1 MWPPMAD
8 TATAVRVVAA
18 AEPGSLAAEA
28 NGAVRPVSM
37 PVVGRVA
44 SGVGTAVTPIRR
56 DHREV
61 LRVDEPPARL
71 AGPSDPRDRG
81 AVTGDLTALLWG
93 AAARVFLMHHPTFSI
108 SSLFHLFGK
117 QDYDRADE
125 SRNLAWLA
133 ILTWGEAWHDTFHA
147 FPASSR
153 HGADGRQID
162 LSARFSELMEKLGIA
177 YDVVRVGPARRARK
191 TLKAVS

>member
-1 MWPPMAD
+1 MVD
-8 TATAVRVVAA
+8 TATDVRVVAA

-37 PVVGRVA
+37 SVVDRVA
-44 SGVGTAVTPIRR
+44 SGVGTAVTPICR

-71 AGPSDPRDRG
+71 AGPPDPRKRG
-81 AVTGDLTALLWG
+81 AVTGDLSALLWG
-93 AAARVFLMHHPTFSI
+93 AAARVFLMHHPTFGI
-108 SSLFHLFGK
+108 SSLCHLFFGK
-117 QDYDRADE
+117 RDYDRADE

-133 ILTWGEAWHDTFHA
+133 ILTLGRGGAQHLPRLPDLL
-147 FPASSR
+147 PAR
-153 HGADGRQID
+153 GRWSQID
-162 LSARFSELMEKLGIA
+162 LSAQFIELREKLGIA